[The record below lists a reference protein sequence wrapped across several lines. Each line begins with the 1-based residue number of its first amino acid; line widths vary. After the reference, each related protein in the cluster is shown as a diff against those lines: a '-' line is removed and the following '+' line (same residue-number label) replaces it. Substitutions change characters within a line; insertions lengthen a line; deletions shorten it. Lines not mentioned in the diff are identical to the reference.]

1 MLARYGRRTQRL
13 ETIVHHLGLAL
24 GGRPAAAFANRLM
37 MPVCNDTP
45 LPVVRRRI
53 ADQSEEFSIIG
64 INDFAIRRG
73 QAYGTIVCDL
83 ERQRPVTLL
92 PDRALGTPRSWFAEF
107 QSISIVA
114 RDRGGGHGE
123 AIAKALPDA
132 EQIASRWHLMENSGR
147 AFLYAVGKSM
157 RQTKQ
162 AVVSNVVD
170 PKLFTYAERLQYEG
184 YLRRQETNEAI
195 RVLSATNEIISPLP
209 NLQTEGQTTRL
220 KLINYRSTG

>member
-1 MLARYGRRTQRL
+1 
-13 ETIVHHLGLAL
+13 
-24 GGRPAAAFANRLM
+24 
-37 MPVCNDTP
+37 
-45 LPVVRRRI
+45 
-53 ADQSEEFSIIG
+53 
-64 INDFAIRRG
+64 
-73 QAYGTIVCDL
+73 
-83 ERQRPVTLL
+83 
-92 PDRALGTPRSWFAEF
+92 
-107 QSISIVA
+107 
-114 RDRGGGHGE
+114 
-123 AIAKALPDA
+123 
-132 EQIASRWHLMENSGR
+132 MENSGR